1 MNVTTNSFN
10 YLIKIPPTYIRALQK
25 SVIFA
30 IEELQVDEKK
40 NIRDALELQVEDELS
55 HKEILAA
62 YYNYAEGVEVGASLI
77 LSSRLKERDE
87 LLSIIDKAKNSISI
101 EHIDSKICDLQDLMS
116 VEFEDKHRFTR
127 QFNQLKR
134 RREKLSSLFDTE
146 VEIREAIEDAEDRLK
161 FLEKEIQNL
170 GDSDV
175 EAEARFMKFLNKKDV
190 AMQRVEELQRQYK
203 VATHVCEEAIANKES
218 IEKSYRDKML
228 LLGDCSSN
236 GVPAHLHVA
245 SADRVGLSH
254 CKNNVEK
261 FMKWWNEDEEFRREY
276 AKFNESS
283 TITRF
288 GSLDGTNS
296 LVPDKEAAYSC

>member
-1 MNVTTNSFN
+1 
-10 YLIKIPPTYIRALQK
+10 
-25 SVIFA
+25 
-30 IEELQVDEKK
+30 
-40 NIRDALELQVEDELS
+40 
-55 HKEILAA
+55 
-62 YYNYAEGVEVGASLI
+62 
-77 LSSRLKERDE
+77 
-87 LLSIIDKAKNSISI
+87 
-101 EHIDSKICDLQDLMS
+101 
-116 VEFEDKHRFTR
+116 
-127 QFNQLKR
+127 
-134 RREKLSSLFDTE
+134 
-146 VEIREAIEDAEDRLK
+146 
-161 FLEKEIQNL
+161 
-170 GDSDV
+170 
-175 EAEARFMKFLNKKDV
+175 MKFLNKKDD
-190 AMQRVEELQRQYK
+190 AMQRVEELQCQYK

-236 GVPAHLHVA
+236 RVPAHLHVA

-296 LVPDKEAAYSC
+296 LVPDKEAKPIHVNERAKSNNHDHTKLQKKP